1 MKFVPMIVLGFA
13 LLLAGCEH
21 TFDRAELRAAS
32 NVYQQDIF
40 ACRAKQIRR
49 TVKNYSE
56 FAGCQVAAER
66 AFAMTI
72 HLQKMEAFDAY
83 AAKMLA
89 LGADRDAGRLS
100 LEQTRVRA
108 TTIRNEYWAACACN
122 LTVAPAGPDLAPYGT
137 ERP

>member
-1 MKFVPMIVLGFA
+1 MKRMPIIVLGLA

-21 TFDRAELRAAS
+21 NFDRSELRGAA
-32 NVYQQDIF
+32 NVYQQDMF
-40 ACRAKQIRR
+40 ACRVKQMRK

-72 HLQKMEAFDAY
+72 HLQKMEAFEAY

-89 LGADRDAGRLS
+89 LGADRDAGRLT
-100 LEQTRVRA
+100 LDETKIRA
-108 TTIRNEYWAACACN
+108 TAIRNDYWKACACN
-122 LTVAPAGPDLAPYGT
+122 LTVVRPGPDITPYGT